1 MRKDADKGMFA
12 KIAPT
17 FVVRGTLRLAIYLDE
32 ASGTT
37 RLTYDQP
44 SRLMSGIGNASLM
57 EAAEAL
63 DAKLAAFA
71 EQVTGAKA
79 N

>member
-17 FVVRGTLRLAIYLDE
+17 FVVRETLRLAVYRDE

-44 SRLMSGIGNASLM
+44 RGLMSGIGNPSLM
-57 EAAEAL
+57 GAAEAL
-63 DAKLAAFA
+63 DAKLAPLAK
-71 EQVTGAKA
+71 QVTGAKA

>member
-17 FVVRGTLRLAIYLDE
+17 FGVRETLRLAIYRDE

-44 SRLMSGIGNASLM
+44 SGLMSGIGNPSPM

-63 DAKLAAFA
+63 DAKLAALA
-71 EQVTGAKA
+71 KQVTGAKA